1 MLRFLT
7 AVSVCP
13 VYCRFCTRSY
23 SVGAPTDEVSSKK
36 SFTPTRR
43 RWENMFG
50 YIENTPCLTDIVVSG
65 GDSYYLPA
73 EHLISIGER
82 LLSVPHIR
90 RIRIASKGLAV
101 CPSRILSPGD
111 PWTAGL
117 IGLSKTAWELG
128 KSVALHTHFNHPREM
143 TWVSRLAAQKLY
155 GEGVTV
161 RNQTVLL
168 RGVNDDIETMKEL
181 VRTLADNN
189 ITPVSNG
196 NLANIRCVA
205 NRFVSQVL
213 HLPRRYGLGCR
224 GLANSVVHHTRDRT
238 THTRIHRWIRHS
250 QLRSRSSGRRRKASR
265 EFLRQL

>member
-50 YIENTPCLTDIVVSG
+50 YIENTPYLTDIVVSG

-82 LLSVPHIR
+82 LLSIPHIR

-101 CPSRILSPGD
+101 CPSRILSPED

-117 IGLSKTAWELG
+117 IGLSKTARELG

-196 NLANIRCVA
+196 NLSNIRCVA
-205 NRFVSQVL
+205 NRFCLTSTTSTKAIWS
-213 HLPRRYGLGCR
+213 R
-224 GLANSVVHHTRDRT
+224 ASRT
-238 THTRIHRWIRHS
+238 CE
-250 QLRSRSSGRRRKASR
+250 LRCPPYSRSNDTYEDPSLDSS
-265 EFLRQL
+265 LPTL